1 MLYGAGEEMDIK
13 TAVFPVAGFGTRM
26 LPATKAIPK
35 EMITL
40 IDKPLIQYAVEEAID
55 AGIERIVFITGRRK
69 KALEDH
75 FDINVELNQQL
86 ESAGKTDLL
95 YDMKRIS
102 EMVDIIY
109 VRQKYMLGLGNA
121 ICCVQDIVKNESF
134 AVILPD
140 DIILSKTPVTKQLIE
155 CYKKVERPV
164 ISLMPVAKNETS
176 KYGIVEIKEK
186 VDARL
191 SRLKDM
197 VEKPLSN
204 PPSNMAIIGRY
215 ILTPEVISAL
225 SKIEKGSG
233 GELQLTDALRYTAK
247 YYDVYGYEFEG
258 KRFDCGTKQGLLEA
272 TINFAYA
279 DDNLVNTLKDT
290 IASLSL

>member
-1 MLYGAGEEMDIK
+1 MDIK

-55 AGIERIVFITGRRK
+55 AGIERIIFITGRTK

-86 ESAGKTDLL
+86 ELAGKTDILK
-95 YDMKRIS
+95 DMKRIS

-121 ICCVQDIVKNESF
+121 IMCVKDIVQNEPF

-140 DIILSKTPVTKQLIE
+140 DIILSKIPVTKQLIE

-164 ISLMPVAKNETS
+164 ISLMLVAKNETS
-176 KYGIVEIKEK
+176 KYGIVEVKEQIEK
-186 VDARL
+186 RFF
-191 SRLKDM
+191 RLKDM
-197 VEKPLSN
+197 VEKPSVN

-215 ILTPEVISAL
+215 ILTADVLSAL
-225 SKIEKGSG
+225 SKIDRGAG
-233 GELQLTDALRYTAK
+233 GELQLTDALKYTAK

-279 DDNLVNTLKDT
+279 DSVLANTLKDT
-290 IASLSL
+290 VVSLNL

>member
-1 MLYGAGEEMDIK
+1 MEIK

-55 AGIERIVFITGRRK
+55 SGVERIVFITGRTK

-75 FDINVELNQQL
+75 FDINVELRHLL
-86 ESAGKTDLL
+86 EKTGKYELL
-95 YDMKRIS
+95 EDMKKIS
-102 EMVDIIY
+102 EMVDVIY

-121 ICCVQDIVKNESF
+121 ITCVKDIVHDEAF

-140 DIILSKTPVTKQLIE
+140 DIILSKVPVTKQLIE
-155 CYKKVERPV
+155 QYNKVNRPV
-164 ISLMPVAKNETS
+164 VSLMEVDKSETN

-186 VDARL
+186 IEDRFYKIN
-191 SRLKDM
+191 SM
-197 VEKPLSN
+197 VEKPKDN

-215 ILTPEVISAL
+215 ILTSEVMDAL
-225 SKIEKGSG
+225 GKIECGAG
-233 GELQLTDALRYTAK
+233 GELQLTDALQYVAK

-258 KRFDCGTKQGLLEA
+258 RRFDCGNKEGLLLA
-272 TINFAYA
+272 TLNFANENKKLRELMQKEIK
-279 DDNLVNTLKDT
+279 NLNL
-290 IASLSL
+290 

>member
-1 MLYGAGEEMDIK
+1 MDIK

-55 AGIERIVFITGRRK
+55 AGIERIIFITGRTK

-75 FDINVELNQQL
+75 FDINIELNQQL
-86 ESAGKTDLL
+86 ASAGKMELL
-95 YDMKRIS
+95 QDMKRIS
-102 EMVDIIY
+102 EMVDIIH
-109 VRQKYMLGLGNA
+109 VRQKYMLGLGHA
-121 ICCVQDIVKNESF
+121 ISCVADIVKNEPF

-164 ISLMPVAKNETS
+164 ISLMPVAINETS

-186 VDARL
+186 VDERL

-197 VEKPLSN
+197 VEKPVSN

-215 ILTPEVISAL
+215 ILTPEVMSAL
-225 SKIEKGSG
+225 SKIEKGQG
-233 GELQLTDALRYTAK
+233 GELQLTDALKYTAK
-247 YYDVYGYEFEG
+247 YHDVYGYEFEG

-279 DDNLVNTLKDT
+279 DKNLVNTLKDT

>member
-1 MLYGAGEEMDIK
+1 MNIR

-40 IDKPLIQYAVEEAID
+40 IDKPLIQYAVEEVID
-55 AGIERIVFITGRRK
+55 AGIERIIFITGRTK

-75 FDINVELNQQL
+75 FDVNVELNSQL
-86 ESAGKTDLL
+86 ELSGKKDILK
-95 YDMKRIS
+95 DMKRIS

-121 ICCVQDIVKNESF
+121 IMCVKDIVKDEPF

-140 DIILSKTPVTKQLIE
+140 DIILSEIPVTKQLME
-155 CYKKVERPV
+155 CYDKVERPV
-164 ISLMPVAKNETS
+164 ISLMPVEKGETS
-176 KYGIVEIKEK
+176 KYGIVEIKENIT
-186 VDARL
+186 DRF

-197 VEKPLSN
+197 VEKPEKN

-215 ILTPEVISAL
+215 FLSTDVISGL
-225 SKIEKGSG
+225 S
-233 GELQLTDALRYTAK
+233 
-247 YYDVYGYEFEG
+247 
-258 KRFDCGTKQGLLEA
+258 
-272 TINFAYA
+272 
-279 DDNLVNTLKDT
+279 
-290 IASLSL
+290 

>member
-1 MLYGAGEEMDIK
+1 MKIK

-55 AGIERIVFITGRRK
+55 AGIERIIFITGRTK

-75 FDINVELNQQL
+75 FDVNVELNNQL
-86 ESAGKTDLL
+86 EASGKIDILK
-95 YDMKRIS
+95 DMKRIS

-121 ICCVQDIVKNESF
+121 IMCVKDIVRDEPF

-140 DIILSKTPVTKQLIE
+140 DIILSKTPVAKQLME
-155 CYKKVERPV
+155 CYDKVERPI

-186 VDARL
+186 ITDRF

-197 VEKPLSN
+197 VEKPASN

-215 ILTPEVISAL
+215 ILTPEVVGAL
-225 SKIEKGSG
+225 SKIEKGVC
-233 GELQLTDALRYTAK
+233 GELQLTDALRYTAT
-247 YYDVYGYEFEG
+247 YHDVYGYEFEG
-258 KRFDCGTKQGLLEA
+258 KRFDCGTKTGLLEA
-272 TINFAYA
+272 TINFAA
-279 DDNLVNTLKDT
+279 DNEKLNVVLKETISSLNLF
-290 IASLSL
+290 

>member
-1 MLYGAGEEMDIK
+1 MKIR

-40 IDKPLIQYAVEEAID
+40 IDKPLIQYAVEEAIN
-55 AGIERIVFITGRRK
+55 AGIEKIIFITGRTK

-75 FDINVELNQQL
+75 FDINVELNNQL
-86 ESAGKTDLL
+86 ELSGKKDILK
-95 YDMKRIS
+95 DMKRIS

-121 ICCVQDIVKNESF
+121 VMCVKDIVKDEPF

-140 DIILSKTPVTKQLIE
+140 DIILSKTPVIKQLIE
-155 CYKKVERPV
+155 CYDKVECPI
-164 ISLMPVAKNETS
+164 ISLMPVAKSDTT
-176 KYGIVEIKEK
+176 KYGIVKIKEK
-186 VDARL
+186 IDSRF

-197 VEKPLSN
+197 IEKPEQN

-215 ILTPEVISAL
+215 ILTSEVLSAL
-225 SKIEKGSG
+225 DKIEKGAG
-233 GELQLTDALRYTAK
+233 GELQLTDALKYTAT
-247 YYDVYGYEFEG
+247 YHDVYGYEFEG
-258 KRFDCGTKQGLLEA
+258 KRFDCGTKEGLLEA
-272 TINFAYA
+272 TINFAA
-279 DDNLVNTLKDT
+279 SNEKLKNILKET
-290 IASLSL
+290 VYSLNIF

>member
-1 MLYGAGEEMDIK
+1 MEIK

-55 AGIERIVFITGRRK
+55 SGIEKIVFITGRTK

-75 FDINVELNQQL
+75 FDINVELRHLL
-86 ESAGKTDLL
+86 EKTGKYELL
-95 YDMKRIS
+95 EDMKKIS
-102 EMVDIIY
+102 EMVDVIY

-121 ICCVQDIVKNESF
+121 ITCVRDIVRNEPF

-155 CYKKVERPV
+155 QYNKVNRPV
-164 ISLMPVAKNETS
+164 VSLMEVDRSETS

-186 VDARL
+186 IEDRFYKI
-191 SRLKDM
+191 SNM
-197 VEKPLSN
+197 VEKPKDN

-215 ILTPEVISAL
+215 ILTPEVMEAL
-225 SKIEKGSG
+225 EKIEAGAG
-233 GELQLTDALRYTAK
+233 NELQLTDALQYTAK
-247 YYDVYGYEFEG
+247 YFDVYGYEFDG
-258 KRFDCGTKQGLLEA
+258 KRFDCGNKYGLLSA
-272 TINFAYA
+272 TINFASE
-279 DDNLVNTLKDT
+279 DDKLREVLIKEM
-290 IASLSL
+290 SGLGLQV

>member
-1 MLYGAGEEMDIK
+1 MKIK

-55 AGIERIVFITGRRK
+55 AGIERIIFITGRTK

-75 FDINVELNQQL
+75 FDVNVELNNQL
-86 ESAGKTDLL
+86 EASGKIDILK
-95 YDMKRIS
+95 DMKRIS

-121 ICCVQDIVKNESF
+121 IMCVKDIVRDEPF

-140 DIILSKTPVTKQLIE
+140 DIILSKTPVTKQLME
-155 CYKKVERPV
+155 CYDKVERPI

-186 VDARL
+186 ITDRF

-197 VEKPLSN
+197 VEKPASN

-215 ILTPEVISAL
+215 ILTPEVVGAL
-225 SKIEKGSG
+225 SKIEKGVC
-233 GELQLTDALRYTAK
+233 GELQLTDALRYTAT
-247 YYDVYGYEFEG
+247 YHDVYGYEFEG
-258 KRFDCGTKQGLLEA
+258 KRFDCGTKTGLLEA
-272 TINFAYA
+272 TINFAA
-279 DDNLVNTLKDT
+279 DNEKLNVVLKETISSLNLF
-290 IASLSL
+290 

>member
-1 MLYGAGEEMDIK
+1 MKIK

-55 AGIERIVFITGRRK
+55 AGIERIIFITGRTK

-75 FDINVELNQQL
+75 FDVNVELNNQL
-86 ESAGKTDLL
+86 EASGKIDILK
-95 YDMKRIS
+95 DMKRIS

-121 ICCVQDIVKNESF
+121 IMCIKDIVRDEPF

-140 DIILSKTPVTKQLIE
+140 DIILSKTPVTKQLME
-155 CYKKVERPV
+155 CYDKVERSI

-186 VDARL
+186 ITDRF

-197 VEKPLSN
+197 VEKPASN

-215 ILTPEVISAL
+215 ILTPEVVGAL
-225 SKIEKGSG
+225 SKIEKGVG
-233 GELQLTDALRYTAK
+233 GELQLTDALRYTAT
-247 YYDVYGYEFEG
+247 YHDVYGYEFEG
-258 KRFDCGTKQGLLEA
+258 KRFDCGTKTGLLEA
-272 TINFAYA
+272 TINFAA
-279 DDNLVNTLKDT
+279 DNEKLKVVLKETISSLNLF
-290 IASLSL
+290 

>member
-1 MLYGAGEEMDIK
+1 
-13 TAVFPVAGFGTRM
+13 M

-55 AGIERIVFITGRRK
+55 AGIERIIFITGRTK

-75 FDINVELNQQL
+75 FDVNVELNNQL
-86 ESAGKTDLL
+86 ELSGKKDILK
-95 YDMKRIS
+95 DMKRIS

-121 ICCVQDIVKNESF
+121 IMCVRDIVKDEPF

-140 DIILSKTPVTKQLIE
+140 DIILSKVPVTKQLME
-155 CYKKVERPV
+155 CYDKVERPI

-176 KYGIVEIKEK
+176 KYGIVEIKENITN
-186 VDARL
+186 RF

-197 VEKPLSN
+197 VEKPEKN

-215 ILTPEVISAL
+215 ILTPEVLSAL
-225 SKIEKGSG
+225 DKIEKGAG
-233 GELQLTDALRYTAK
+233 GELQLTDALKYTAT

-258 KRFDCGTKQGLLEA
+258 KRFDCGTKEGLLEA
-272 TINFAYA
+272 TVNFAA
-279 DDNLVNTLKDT
+279 SNEKLKNVLKN
-290 IASLSL
+290 AVSSLNIF

>member
-1 MLYGAGEEMDIK
+1 MKIK

-55 AGIERIVFITGRRK
+55 AGIERIIFITGRTK

-75 FDINVELNQQL
+75 FDVNVELNNQL
-86 ESAGKTDLL
+86 EASGKIDILK
-95 YDMKRIS
+95 DMKRIS

-121 ICCVQDIVKNESF
+121 IMCVKDIVRDEPF

-140 DIILSKTPVTKQLIE
+140 DIILSKTPVTKQLME
-155 CYKKVERPV
+155 CYDKVERSI

-186 VDARL
+186 ITDRF

-197 VEKPLSN
+197 VEKPASWRITVN
-204 PPSNMAIIGRY
+204 RRFKIYCY
-215 ILTPEVISAL
+215 IP
-225 SKIEKGSG
+225 
-233 GELQLTDALRYTAK
+233 
-247 YYDVYGYEFEG
+247 
-258 KRFDCGTKQGLLEA
+258 
-272 TINFAYA
+272 
-279 DDNLVNTLKDT
+279 
-290 IASLSL
+290 

>member
-1 MLYGAGEEMDIK
+1 M
-13 TAVFPVAGFGTRM
+13 FPVAGFGTRM

-55 AGIERIVFITGRRK
+55 AGIERIIFITGRTK

-75 FDINVELNQQL
+75 FDVNVELNNQL
-86 ESAGKTDLL
+86 ELSGKKDILK
-95 YDMKRIS
+95 DMKRIS

-121 ICCVQDIVKNESF
+121 IMCVKDIVKDESF

-140 DIILSKTPVTKQLIE
+140 DIILSKTPVIKQLIG
-155 CYKKVERPV
+155 CYDKVERPI
-164 ISLMPVAKNETS
+164 ISLMPVAKSDTT

-186 VDARL
+186 IDDRF

-197 VEKPLSN
+197 VEKPEKN

-215 ILTPEVISAL
+215 ILTPEVLSAL
-225 SKIEKGSG
+225 DKIEKGAG
-233 GELQLTDALRYTAK
+233 GELQLTDALKYTAT
-247 YYDVYGYEFEG
+247 YHDV
-258 KRFDCGTKQGLLEA
+258 
-272 TINFAYA
+272 
-279 DDNLVNTLKDT
+279 
-290 IASLSL
+290 

>member
-1 MLYGAGEEMDIK
+1 MEIK

-55 AGIERIVFITGRRK
+55 AGIERIIFITGRTK

-86 ESAGKTDLL
+86 LNAGKTELL
-95 YDMKRIS
+95 QDMKRIS

-121 ICCVQDIVKNESF
+121 ITCVADIVKNEPF

-140 DIILSKTPVTKQLIE
+140 DIILSKEPVTKQLIE

-186 VDARL
+186 VDTRL

-197 VEKPLSN
+197 VEKPASN

-215 ILTPEVISAL
+215 VLTPDVMSAL
-225 SKIEKGSG
+225 TKIEKGQG
-233 GELQLTDALRYTAK
+233 GELQLTDALKYTAK
-247 YYDVYGYEFEG
+247 YHDVYGYEFEG

-279 DDNLVNTLKDT
+279 DEKLANTLKDT
-290 IASLSL
+290 IASLNL

>member
-1 MLYGAGEEMDIK
+1 MNIR

-40 IDKPLIQYAVEEAID
+40 IVKPLIQYAVEEVID
-55 AGIERIVFITGRRK
+55 AGIERIIFITGRTK

-75 FDINVELNQQL
+75 FDVNVELNSQL
-86 ESAGKTDLL
+86 ELSGKKDILK
-95 YDMKRIS
+95 DMKRIS

-121 ICCVQDIVKNESF
+121 IMCVKDIVKDEPF

-140 DIILSKTPVTKQLIE
+140 DIILSEIPVTKQLME
-155 CYKKVERPV
+155 CYDKVERPV
-164 ISLMPVAKNETS
+164 ISLMPVEKGETS
-176 KYGIVEIKEK
+176 KYGIVEIKENIT
-186 VDARL
+186 DRF

-197 VEKPLSN
+197 VEKPEKN

-225 SKIEKGSG
+225 SKIEKGAG
-233 GELQLTDALRYTAK
+233 GELQLTDALKYTAT
-247 YYDVYGYEFEG
+247 YHDVYGYEFEG
-258 KRFDCGTKQGLLEA
+258 KRFDCGTKEGLLEA
-272 TINFAYA
+272 TVNFAA
-279 DDNLVNTLKDT
+279 SNEKLKSVLKDAVSALN
-290 IASLSL
+290 IF

>member
-1 MLYGAGEEMDIK
+1 MKIK

-55 AGIERIVFITGRRK
+55 AGIERIIFITGRTK

-75 FDINVELNQQL
+75 FDVNVELNHQL
-86 ESAGKTDLL
+86 ELSDKIDILK
-95 YDMKRIS
+95 DMKRIS

-121 ICCVQDIVKNESF
+121 VICVRDIVKDEPF

-140 DIILSKTPVTKQLIE
+140 DIILSKTPVTKQLME
-155 CYKKVERPV
+155 CYDKVERPI
-164 ISLMPVAKNETS
+164 ISLMPVAKSDTS
-176 KYGIVEIKEK
+176 KYGMVEIKEK
-186 VDARL
+186 IDGRF

-197 VEKPLSN
+197 VEKPEKN

-215 ILTPEVISAL
+215 ILTPEVLSAL
-225 SKIEKGSG
+225 DKIEKGAG
-233 GELQLTDALRYTAK
+233 GELQLTDALKYTAT
-247 YYDVYGYEFEG
+247 YYVYGYEFEG
-258 KRFDCGTKQGLLEA
+258 KRFDCGTKEGLLEA
-272 TINFAYA
+272 TVNFAA
-279 DDNLVNTLKDT
+279 SDEKLKNVLKN
-290 IASLSL
+290 AVSSLNIF

>member
-1 MLYGAGEEMDIK
+1 MEIK

-55 AGIERIVFITGRRK
+55 AGIERIIFITGRTK

-86 ESAGKTDLL
+86 LNAGKTELL
-95 YDMKRIS
+95 QDMKRIS

-121 ICCVQDIVKNESF
+121 ITCVADIVKNEPF

-140 DIILSKTPVTKQLIE
+140 DIILSKEPVTKQLIE

-186 VDARL
+186 VDTRL

-197 VEKPLSN
+197 VEKPASN

-215 ILTPEVISAL
+215 ILTPDVMSAL
-225 SKIEKGSG
+225 TKIEKGQG
-233 GELQLTDALRYTAK
+233 GELQLTDALKYTAK
-247 YYDVYGYEFEG
+247 YHDVYGYEFEG

-279 DDNLVNTLKDT
+279 DEKLANTLKDT
-290 IASLSL
+290 IASLNL

>member
-1 MLYGAGEEMDIK
+1 MDIK

-55 AGIERIVFITGRRK
+55 AGIERIIFITGRTK

-86 ESAGKTDLL
+86 ELAGKTDILK
-95 YDMKRIS
+95 DMKRIS

-121 ICCVQDIVKNESF
+121 IMCVKDIVQNEPF

-155 CYKKVERPV
+155 CYNKVERPV
-164 ISLMPVAKNETS
+164 VSLMPVAKNETS
-176 KYGIVEIKEK
+176 KYGIVEIKEQ
-186 VDARL
+186 VDTRL

-197 VEKPLSN
+197 VEKPASN

-215 ILTPEVISAL
+215 ILTSEVLSAL
-225 SKIEKGSG
+225 SKIDKGAG
-233 GELQLTDALRYTAK
+233 GELQLTDALKYTAK

-279 DDNLVNTLKDT
+279 DNLLAETLKDT
-290 IASLSL
+290 VASLNL

>member
-1 MLYGAGEEMDIK
+1 MKIK

-55 AGIERIVFITGRRK
+55 AGIERIIFITGRTK

-75 FDINVELNQQL
+75 FDVNVELNNQL
-86 ESAGKTDLL
+86 EASGKIDILK
-95 YDMKRIS
+95 DMKRIS

-121 ICCVQDIVKNESF
+121 IMCVKDIVRDEPF

-140 DIILSKTPVTKQLIE
+140 DIILSKTPVTKQLME
-155 CYKKVERPV
+155 CYDKVERSI

-186 VDARL
+186 ITDRF

-197 VEKPLSN
+197 VEKPASN

-215 ILTPEVISAL
+215 ILTPEVVGAL
-225 SKIEKGSG
+225 SKIEKGVG
-233 GELQLTDALRYTAK
+233 GELQLTDALRYTAT
-247 YYDVYGYEFEG
+247 YHDVYGYEFEG
-258 KRFDCGTKQGLLEA
+258 KRFDCGTKTGLLEA
-272 TINFAYA
+272 TINFAA
-279 DDNLVNTLKDT
+279 DNEKLKVVLKETISSLNLF
-290 IASLSL
+290 

>member
-1 MLYGAGEEMDIK
+1 MKIK

-55 AGIERIVFITGRRK
+55 AGIERIIFITGRTK

-75 FDINVELNQQL
+75 FDVNVELNNQL
-86 ESAGKTDLL
+86 EASGKIDILK
-95 YDMKRIS
+95 DMKRIS

-121 ICCVQDIVKNESF
+121 IMCVKDIVRDEPF

-140 DIILSKTPVTKQLIE
+140 DIILSKTPVAKQLME
-155 CYKKVERPV
+155 CYDKVERPI

-186 VDARL
+186 ITDRF

-197 VEKPLSN
+197 VEKPASN

-215 ILTPEVISAL
+215 ILTPEVVGAL
-225 SKIEKGSG
+225 SKIEKGVG
-233 GELQLTDALRYTAK
+233 GELQLTDALRYTAT
-247 YYDVYGYEFEG
+247 YHDVYGYEFEG
-258 KRFDCGTKQGLLEA
+258 KRFDCGTKTGLLEA
-272 TINFAYA
+272 TINFAA
-279 DDNLVNTLKDT
+279 DNEKLKVVLKETISSLNLF
-290 IASLSL
+290 